1 MKRWILITVAVIVI
15 VAGVIYFGPVRSR
28 QRAAAQAQLQTVP
41 AGRGDLTASV
51 GATGT
56 VRANQS
62 ALLNWQTTGTIGE
75 VKVNVGDA
83 VKRDQVLASLE
94 QTTLP
99 QNVILAQADLVSAQK
114 ALDDLKNSTLQ
125 QAQAQQAL
133 DKAQKALDDA
143 DSSELAQANAQQALA
158 AAQKAVENAQ
168 RMVRDSQSPAGQS
181 YIDEAQAQVT
191 ILKDKLDKAK
201 EHYKPY
207 ANKPESNLRRAQL
220 LSQMANAQQQYDLA
234 VRNLNSLQGTAS
246 ATDQAVA
253 QANLASA
260 QAQLA
265 QAQREWERV
274 KDGPSPAE
282 ISRAGSAAGRRTARV
297 GAREG
302 RSGPG

>member
-1 MKRWILITVAVIVI
+1 MDFDHCSPVIVI
-15 VAGVIYFGPVRSR
+15 VAGVIWAG
-28 QRAAAQAQLQTVP
+28 AQAGSELRRKPNCRPYPQG
-41 AGRGDLTASV
+41 AGTSTASV
-51 GATGT
+51 RARTGT

-114 ALDDLKNSTLQ
+114 ALDDLKDSTLQ

-143 DSSELAQANAQQALA
+143 HSSELAQANAQQALA

-168 RMVRDSQSPAGQS
+168 RMVRDYQSPAGQS

-191 ILKDKLDKAK
+191 IAKDQLDKAK
-201 EHYKPY
+201 EKYKPY
-207 ANKPESNLRRAQL
+207 ANKPKDLDGLKKLFSEMSK
-220 LSQMANAQQQYDLA
+220 AQQRY
-234 VRNLNSLQGTAS
+234 
-246 ATDQAVA
+246 
-253 QANLASA
+253 
-260 QAQLA
+260 
-265 QAQREWERV
+265 
-274 KDGPSPAE
+274 
-282 ISRAGSAAGRRTARV
+282 
-297 GAREG
+297 
-302 RSGPG
+302 